1 MTATIKHS
9 VITGAAA
16 DSTALVD
23 GPAWDA
29 AHTITG
35 EALTASNDTNVTLTL
50 AGTPLSSVLNA
61 TSITVGWS
69 GTLAASRGGLG
80 LDASASNGVPLW
92 SAGVPTF
99 TATTGTGNFVRAIS
113 ATLVTPLLGTPTSG
127 VLTNCTGLPLPTGV
141 TGNLSVNNLNSGT
154 SASSSTFWRG
164 DGTWASPTGGVT
176 SLNGQTGALAAYFPP
191 QGRLTL
197 TTLTPV
203 MQTSVTGAT
212 TVYYTPYVGNMVP
225 IYDGTNM
232 VPTAFS
238 ELLQATS
245 DTTKSPAAVT
255 TSSIYDIFVWSDS
268 GTIRATRGPAWTND
282 TTRSAGTA
290 LVLVNGIYLNNAS
303 ITNGPAASRGTYVG
317 SIRSNGTSTIDYI
330 FGANAAGGTAAD
342 FKVWNLY
349 NRAPVTTF
357 VGNTTDS
364 WTHSTAT
371 TWREINGGST
381 MEVRSLRGLDL
392 DGIEATHTAMGG
404 GAASTTGVV
413 GVGLNSTTAFAGST
427 SFNNS
432 GTTNFAMVGRYS
444 GLMGQ
449 GYKFVAAIEYNT
461 TTTAVTWYGDAGT
474 VYVQTGLHATVWQ

>member
-1 MTATIKHS
+1 MTATIKHATL
-9 VITGAAA
+9 TGAAA
-16 DSTALVD
+16 DPTALVD

-29 AHTITG
+29 SHSITG
-35 EALTASNDTNVTLTL
+35 EALTKTDDTNVTLTL
-50 AGTPLSSVLNA
+50 GGTPTSAVLEA
-61 TSITVGWS
+61 TSITVGWA
-69 GTLAASRGGLG
+69 GQLAVARGGTG
-80 LDASASNGVPLW
+80 LATVAQGDLLYGSAIGTIAALSKSATATRYLANTGASNAPAWDQVNL
-92 SAGVPTF
+92 A
-99 TATTGTGNFVRAIS
+99 N
-113 ATLVTPLLGTPTSG
+113 
-127 VLTNCTGLPLPTGV
+127 GV
-141 TGNLSVNNLNSGT
+141 TGNLPVTNLNSGT

-164 DGTWASPTGGVT
+164 DGTWAAPSASVS
-176 SLNGQTGALAAYFPP
+176 SLNGQTGALVAYFPP

-197 TTLTPV
+197 TSATPV
-203 MQTSVTGAT
+203 MQTSVSGAT
-212 TVYYTPYVGNMVP
+212 TVYYTPYAGNMVP

-238 ELLQATS
+238 ELSQATS
-245 DTTKSPAAVT
+245 DATKSPAAVT
-255 TSSIYDIFVWSDS
+255 TSSIYDVFVWNDG

-303 ITNGPAASRGTYVG
+303 ITNGPAAQRGTYVG

-349 NRAPVTTF
+349 NRVPVTTF

-364 WTHSTAT
+364 WTHAVAT
-371 TWREINGGST
+371 TWREVNGSST

-404 GAASTTGVV
+404 GAASTTGAV
-413 GVGLNSTTAFAGST
+413 GVGLNSTTAFSGST

-432 GTTNFAMVGRYS
+432 GTTNFAMVGKYS

-449 GYKFVAAIEYNT
+449 GYKYVAAIEYNT
-461 TTTAVTWYGDAGT
+461 TTTAITWYGDAGT
-474 VYVQTGLHATVWQ
+474 TYVQTGLHATVWQ